1 MPSYFKKFDHR
12 LWILSLGWFSSA
24 VGFSLSLPFISI
36 YFHSELGVS
45 LTGIGLFFGISAVIR
60 TFFQTMGGEL
70 SDRLGR
76 YYIMVIAQSVRA
88 VLFLVIA
95 YVMSMGAG
103 FLTIAGLLIVNSI
116 FGASFQPAANATVAD
131 VVDSKHRT
139 EGYAVVRAAANLGWA
154 AGPALGGYMAG
165 MSYSVL
171 FVLSGIMA
179 LVSSSI
185 IAIFLRDI
193 RHKQPRR
200 DSFRIKD
207 VFAIRKD
214 RNMLRHV
221 LLVFMVYLVV
231 SQLIAPLSLYAVE
244 LRGLTE
250 GQLGFLYT
258 INGLL
263 VAGFQIPVTRLLRS
277 LRYSSQL
284 ALGAA
289 IYGIGYFC
297 VGMSSTFPLF
307 LLAIII
313 ITTGEN
319 CISPPALSI
328 TANLA
333 PTGYIGRY
341 MGVYGFAVSG
351 GWSLGPL
358 LGGTL
363 LDWAKPDY
371 MYAWGIIVGVALIA
385 SLGFLRQTGRIPKEF
400 NLYRQ

>member
-1 MPSYFKKFDHR
+1 MLAYFKKFDHR

-36 YFHSELGVS
+36 YFHSELGIS

-76 YYIMVIAQSVRA
+76 YYVMVIAQSVRA

-95 YVMSMGAG
+95 YVMSSGAG
-103 FLTIAGLLIVNSI
+103 FIPIAALLIFNSI

-131 VVDSKHRT
+131 VVDSKFRT
-139 EGYAVVRAAANLGWA
+139 EGYAIVRAAANLGWA

-171 FVLSGIMA
+171 FVMSGVMA

-193 RHKQPRR
+193 RHKQSRR
-200 DSFRIKD
+200 DSFRMRD

-214 RNMLRHV
+214 RNMLRHIV
-221 LLVFMVYLVV
+221 LVFMIYLVV
-231 SQLIAPLSLYAVE
+231 AQLIAPLSLYAVE

-258 INGLL
+258 INGLM
-263 VAGFQIPVTRLLRS
+263 VASLQIPVTRLLRP

-363 LDWAKPDY
+363 LDWAKPDF
-371 MYAWGIIVGVALIA
+371 MYAWGIVVVLALITA
-385 SLGFLRQTGRIPKEF
+385 IGFLRQSGRIPKEF